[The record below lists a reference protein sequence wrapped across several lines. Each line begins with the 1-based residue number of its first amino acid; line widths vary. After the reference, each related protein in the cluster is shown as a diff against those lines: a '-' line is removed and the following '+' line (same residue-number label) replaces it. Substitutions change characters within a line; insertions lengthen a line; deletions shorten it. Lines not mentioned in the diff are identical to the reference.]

1 MWYGCSPE
9 ICKVSEVVVRVL
21 VEVLWSIIL
30 TRYHLIM
37 PLRVAGGCQVM
48 EMEREEVAVT
58 IALRGTDG
66 AKTKKTLVSK
76 ALPT

>member
-1 MWYGCSPE
+1 
-9 ICKVSEVVVRVL
+9 
-21 VEVLWSIIL
+21 
-30 TRYHLIM
+30 
-37 PLRVAGGCQVM
+37 M